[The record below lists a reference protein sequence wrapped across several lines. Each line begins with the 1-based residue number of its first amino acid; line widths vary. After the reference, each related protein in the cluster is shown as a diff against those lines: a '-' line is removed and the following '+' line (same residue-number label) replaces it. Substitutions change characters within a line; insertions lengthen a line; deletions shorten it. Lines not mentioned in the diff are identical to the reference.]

1 MHCGK
6 SNPVAL
12 GFRGDSNSISVN
24 APLKE
29 RIAIPHACLQICFRC
44 GRGRRKLLG
53 QGEKQHF
60 RYAETLQGDLPGTRD
75 ILLPLRRTSD
85 IATYGTPAIIP
96 RQNLK
101 NSVTGKIAIWLAEE
115 RAFGHGFLFIPVLI
129 GCGAVLWFSLDVT
142 PSSSV
147 LAIAFLL
154 VAGLALLV
162 RYTPGFM
169 STACSLCAFVLLGM
183 LLADFETR
191 RAGTVVLDTPV
202 TTTITGTVA
211 RREVDARGSWRYVVR
226 LTATE
231 APVLSR
237 PPQMISVLSRG
248 SGEPAALGATI
259 SGKVRLS
266 PPSGPALPGL
276 NDFAFASYFKGIG
289 ATGFFYKPPQ
299 TLPSPAGDIKAE
311 AGWLEWADMWL
322 YGLRS
327 AIAERI
333 RSTIGGDA
341 GAFAASIVTD
351 ERQAI
356 SAETMEALRL
366 SGLAHIVAISGLNMA
381 LASGIFFVGLRL
393 AFSLFPGFAQRWPV
407 KKIAAFAA
415 LLMTLAYYLISGFAV
430 SAERA
435 WLMMSVMLI
444 AVLFDQPSLS
454 LRNVALSALVI
465 LAFSPSE
472 IMGPSFQ
479 MSFAAT
485 IALVSAYAAWSRWR
499 TERDRLLVGRKPAWM
514 TVLEMAGAVIGGVVT
529 TSLIGGLSTAIYSA
543 EHFHRVTTYG
553 LFANLAA
560 MPLMS
565 LIVMPFGLIAM
576 LLMPFGLDA
585 PFLKIMGYGMAL
597 VIEVANEVAS
607 WGGSAATG
615 RPHGWFIGLATAG
628 FLLLTLLRS
637 RLALLGIPVL
647 FFAFGLSALT
657 PRYPPHLLVHE
668 DGQLVAMLED
678 GKVFTTRARP
688 PDFVYGQWQR
698 ALLLPEKPVPP
709 IVVEPE
715 VRVSTAG
722 LAPKTKLPPKEM
734 AAVTKEMTAA
744 LRDAKAG
751 VFTCRKGIWCVARA
765 GSGEWII
772 VLEDGRFAGTACD
785 IADIVIVSRRTSFS
799 QCRSGAL
806 LLNRQILR
814 RIGSVEIDFANMDQA
829 GVVKRLR
836 AAISGT
842 DRPWSDIAI
851 TTGKAA
857 VSIMRCRT
865 PSTGCWRRQSEPP
878 AWFIMPWRADLR
890 LRRRSRQ
897 FLLHAPCHARFPS
910 SRPRTIHASR
920 AGRAAFRNSSWP
932 RVKDRRHSSGNGTPP
947 GRRRRRP
954 P

>member
-6 SNPVAL
+6 RNRVAP
-12 GFRGDSNSISVN
+12 GFPGDSNSISVN

-29 RIAIPHACLQICFRC
+29 RIAIPRACLQTCFQC
-44 GRGRRKLLG
+44 GKGRRRLLG

-60 RYAETLQGDLPGTRD
+60 GYAETLQGSLPGTRD
-75 ILLPLRRTSD
+75 ILFPLRRTSD
-85 IATYGTPAIIP
+85 ATTYDTPAIVP
-96 RQNLK
+96 ARNLK
-101 NSVTGKIAIWLAEE
+101 HTVTEKIAAWVAEE
-115 RAFGHGFLFIPVLI
+115 RAFGHDFLFIPVFI
-129 GCGAVLWFSLDVT
+129 GCGAVLWFSLDAA
-142 PSSSV
+142 PSSLV
-147 LAIAFLL
+147 LALAFVL
-154 VAGLALLV
+154 VAGLALIV
-162 RYTPGFM
+162 RYTTGFM
-169 STACSLCAFVLLGM
+169 SVACSLCTFVLLGM

-211 RREVDARGSWRYVVR
+211 RREVDARGYWRYVVR

-231 APVLSR
+231 APTLSR
-237 PPQMISVLSRG
+237 PPQTISVLSRG
-248 SGEPAALGATI
+248 GGQPAALGATI
-259 SGKVRLS
+259 RGKVRLS

-276 NDFAFASYFKGIG
+276 NDFAFASYFKGVG

-299 TLPSPAGDIKAE
+299 TLPSLAGDIKAE
-311 AGWLEWADMWL
+311 TGWLERADMWL

-333 RSTIGGDA
+333 RLTIGGDA

-393 AFSLFPGFAQRWPV
+393 AFSLFPAFAQRWPV

-465 LAFSPSE
+465 LIFSPSE

-485 IALVSAYAAWSRWR
+485 IALVSAYAFWSRWR
-499 TERDRLLVGRKPAWM
+499 IDRDRLFIGRKPAWM
-514 TVLEMAGAVIGGVVT
+514 AVAGTVGAVIGGVVT

-565 LIVMPFGLIAM
+565 LIVMPFGLLAM

-615 RPHGWFIGLATAG
+615 RPHGWFIGIASVG

-647 FFAFGLSALT
+647 LFAFVLSAAT
-657 PRYPPHLLVHE
+657 ASRDPPDLLVHE
-668 DGQLVAMLED
+668 DGELVAMVED
-678 GKVFTTRARP
+678 GKVFTTKARP

-698 ALLLPEKPVPP
+698 ALMLPEKPVPP
-709 IVVEPE
+709 VILAAEAT
-715 VRVSTAG
+715 VSNAVLG
-722 LAPKTKLPPKEM
+722 PKTKLTPKEI
-734 AAVTKEMTAA
+734 AAVTREMTAA
-744 LRDAKAG
+744 LRDAETG
-751 VFTCRKGIWCVARA
+751 VFTCRKGVWCAARA

-785 IADIVIVSRRTSFS
+785 IADIVVVSRRISFS

-806 LLNRQILR
+806 LLNRNILR

-829 GVVKRLR
+829 GVVGRLR

-842 DRPWSDIAI
+842 DRPWSEHRYYDWKS
-851 TTGKAA
+851 GRFDHEVPDA
-857 VSIMRCRT
+857 VNRLLAT
-865 PSTGCWRRQSEPP
+865 SE
-878 AWFIMPWRADLR
+878 
-890 LRRRSRQ
+890 
-897 FLLHAPCHARFPS
+897 
-910 SRPRTIHASR
+910 
-920 AGRAAFRNSSWP
+920 
-932 RVKDRRHSSGNGTPP
+932 
-947 GRRRRRP
+947 
-954 P
+954 